1 MTAKYERDGIAFQY
15 PENWSFEEEPRNGF
29 PRTISVTSEDGAFWS
44 TSLYLADQSL
54 KELQHL
60 YIETLEQEYEEVEVD
75 DVEFPLGD
83 ETILATDLQFYCL
96 DFLVHSR
103 VIATRLGAYQ
113 ALIAWQAEDRDFDKF
128 EPVFQAITFSM
139 LQSVKSAQHAIE
151 EVE

>member
-1 MTAKYERDGIAFQY
+1 MTAKYERDGIVFQY
-15 PENWSFEEEPRNGF
+15 PENWSFEEEPRSGL
-29 PRTISVTSEDGAFWS
+29 PRTISVTSEEGAFWS
-44 TSLYLADQSL
+44 MTLYSADQPL

-60 YIETLEQEYEEVEVD
+60 YIETLEQEYEEVEIE

-103 VIATRLGAYQ
+103 VIATQVGAFQ

-128 EPVFQAITFSM
+128 EAVFQAITFSM
-139 LQSVKSAQHAIE
+139 LQSVKATEHAIE
-151 EVE
+151 KVE